1 MKSNDTYINVTDDE
15 VETDDLDYIIEP
27 TESQLMLDINEEVEY
42 TSPYTDNDDYS
53 DLYGTGE
60 MFEVGGIFD
69 DR

>member
-1 MKSNDTYINVTDDE
+1 MKSNDTYIKVTDNVVEDE
-15 VETDDLDYIIEP
+15 LDHIDEP
-27 TESQLMLDINEEVEY
+27 TEQQLMLDINDEMEY

-60 MFEVGGIFD
+60 TFEVGGIFD